1 MYSLNKVAPCK
12 IEPQNVE
19 ISKVKGQIFNRFFRG
34 KLETTMCRASHQNIR
49 WYCGLFDA
57 SGIDAKRSTITTDVD
72 LTPEQCRQARL
83 TNKLSINGK
92 EIPIKLNVRTTFI
105 KNSGPNIGENPN
117 ECDDSGWII
126 HDTFETYMQ
135 DTTLNV
141 NLRGGSVNNWQNIPL
156 PCTLSEGG
164 CQSTSTD
171 PHAYSWEKQDNCLFA
186 LREQFEGKM
195 IKIGD
200 NYYISKESAKEQS
213 FLFQVYNKPQ
223 SLCNSNNIVYPSPY
237 DTIYVEFTGGFNMNT
252 GEALEPL
259 PNINRITRLPN
270 NSLSSL
276 NISRTEIDYEAHLNT
291 KFDYYQYTNFRR
303 LQLSEINTIQQIC
316 ELERSLKNTQ
326 LAYSRLS
333 PKLAGFLL
341 TNNRSMFLETNGN
354 IAWLYHCPKFYS
366 PLQVM
371 DTCYD
376 RIPVLYKN
384 KVRFIDPV
392 SRQTF
397 TTAKQQPCNNKQKN
411 LFQLDIENDNSWI
424 ELTPSITQVTGPAL
438 FAPSNQKHKMVSMKF
453 KNGQEVSFHVKEDMI
468 AFWNDVT
475 LNSEMKD
482 AAQEFSR
489 ELVEIQHNKS
499 QPSGYSNYYTT
510 KTIYLDSLISSQFL
524 HNRYI
529 KTFGRMHYYLEQC
542 GITFAV
548 FLFVK
553 FIIDIVV
560 CIIRALQIHKISG
573 ASVSFGK
580 VILSAT
586 FNILFQSIVTSVF
599 RPTEE
604 RDDSEHLVQAP
615 TYKEPTINIYP
626 PIQSELQSIRQE
638 RENHSSNDDFP
649 TSPV

>member
-1 MYSLNKVAPCK
+1 MS
-12 IEPQNVE
+12 
-19 ISKVKGQIFNRFFRG
+19 
-34 KLETTMCRASHQNIR
+34 
-49 WYCGLFDA
+49 
-57 SGIDAKRSTITTDVD
+57 
-72 LTPEQCRQARL
+72 
-83 TNKLSINGK
+83 
-92 EIPIKLNVRTTFI
+92 
-105 KNSGPNIGENPN
+105 
-117 ECDDSGWII
+117 
-126 HDTFETYMQ
+126 
-135 DTTLNV
+135 
-141 NLRGGSVNNWQNIPL
+141 
-156 PCTLSEGG
+156 
-164 CQSTSTD
+164 
-171 PHAYSWEKQDNCLFA
+171 A

-200 NYYISKESAKEQS
+200 NYYISKESEKEQS

-237 DTIYVEFTGGFNMNT
+237 DTLYVEFTGGFNMST

-303 LQLSEINTIQQIC
+303 LQLSEIKTLQQIC

-333 PKLAGFLL
+333 PKLAGFLF

-354 IAWLYHCPKFYS
+354 VAWLYHCPKSYS

-411 LFQLDIENDNSWI
+411 LFPLDIENDNSWI

-438 FAPSNQKHKMVSMKF
+438 FAPSNQKHKIVSMKF
-453 KNGQEVSFHVKEDMI
+453 KNGQEVSFHVKDMI
-468 AFWNDVT
+468 AFWNNVT
-475 LNSEMKD
+475 LSSEMKD

-489 ELVEIQHNKS
+489 ELVEIRHNKI

-529 KTFGRMHYYLEQC
+529 KAFGRIHYYLEQC

-553 FIIDIVV
+553 SIIDIVV
-560 CIIRALQIHKISG
+560 CIIRALQIHKITG

-586 FNILFQSIVTSVF
+586 FNILFQSIVTSIF

-604 RDDSEHLVQAP
+604 RDDSEH
-615 TYKEPTINIYP
+615 
-626 PIQSELQSIRQE
+626 
-638 RENHSSNDDFP
+638 
-649 TSPV
+649 